1 MGVNRTR
8 DKTLTVRVSKTE
20 KAELMVQVKKAQM
33 SLTDYIITLSRRTE
47 IILLPDVTPIII
59 ELKRIGNNINQ
70 IAAKVNSGVTYVKD
84 FGEVIENQKKVYELL
99 CNLMR
104 DERWQP

>member
-20 KAELMVQVKKAQM
+20 KAEIMAQVKKAQM
-33 SLTDYIITLSRRTE
+33 SLTDYIITLSRRTA
-47 IILLPDVTPIII
+47 IVLPPDITPIII

-84 FGEVIENQKKVYELL
+84 LGEVIENQKKVYELL
-99 CNLMR
+99 CNFMR